1 MAKIFQT
8 TFSNALFS
16 GKTFVFCFVFC
27 KCNLC
32 DQVHDD
38 VIKWKHFSR
47 NWPWLSKQSR
57 RRWFGTPT
65 RSLWRQCNARTGG
78 RWHVLSRPAHFS
90 WIFYIDPSS
99 SHHVLLRDHKIPEQL
114 RVLGTAL
121 KTELD
126 MHFQW
131 FFGYL
136 GCLIYFISLKII
148 LPTNNFSLYRTV
160 REPIDKK

>member
-1 MAKIFQT
+1 MHCLEEKR
-8 TFSNALFS
+8 LY
-16 GKTFVFCFVFC
+16 FVSYFRNVI
-27 KCNLC
+27 LC
-32 DQVHDD
+32 DQVYDD
-38 VIKWKHFSR
+38 VIKWKRFSR

-57 RRWFGTPT
+57 RRWFGTLS
-65 RSLWRQCNARTGG
+65 RSLRRQYNARTGG
-78 RWHVLSRPAHFS
+78 RWHVLSRPAHSS

-99 SHHVLLRDHKIPEQL
+99 SHHVLLRDHKIPDQL

-131 FFGYL
+131 FFGHL

-148 LPTNNFSLYRTV
+148 LPTNKFSLYRIV